1 MSKHETELESGETA
15 AFRAEVRAWIAANK
29 PVPPPFKLPQSFLEV
44 ESDQQF
50 EYLRD
55 FQRKVYDAGYLGFD
69 VPAEYG
75 GRGVDPEKYRVV
87 AQELARARAPFFVNF
102 IGIYWAGPTILR
114 HGTEEQKKRLLPP
127 LLRGDEIW
135 CQGFS
140 EPEYG
145 SDLAGL
151 QARAV
156 KTANGGYAVTGH
168 KVWTTLAHVS
178 KWMILLARTDPA
190 AHKYAGLSFF
200 LFPMDVPGITVQ
212 PLVKMTGEGGFN
224 QVIFD
229 AAEGPPSAL
238 LGQEGQGWEIAMTTL
253 LFERGASEGTGRE
266 RATAFLEGLKR
277 VVDLAK
283 RARSS
288 PGGSGHPS
296 SERTDSVA
304 EGGTAAEHAVLDD
317 RLAQLYIEAQAQGLN
332 AYRSGVPGL
341 VAERPFA
348 LRFMTKLVASEWNQR
363 LTELACEM
371 LGPDAAYWLGDEHA
385 PDRAEW
391 PRAFLSSF
399 GMTIG
404 GGTSEIQRN
413 ILGERILN
421 LPKSK

>member
-1 MSKHETELESGETA
+1 MEKERPSLETEDIA
-15 AFRAEVRAWIAANK
+15 RFRVEVRQWIAANK
-29 PVPPPFKLPQSFLEV
+29 PPPPAFKLPQSFLEV
-44 ESDQQF
+44 ESDRQF

-69 VPAEYG
+69 VPEEYG

-114 HGTEEQKKRLLPP
+114 HGTEAQKKRLLGP

-151 QARAV
+151 QARAE
-156 KTANGGYAVTGH
+156 KTEGGYRVTGH

-178 KWMILLARTDPA
+178 KWMILLARTDPLVQ
-190 AHKYAGLSFF
+190 KYAGLSFF
-200 LFPMDVPGITVQ
+200 LFPMDVPGVTVQ

-229 AAEGPPSAL
+229 GAEAPADAL
-238 LGQEGQGWEIAMTTL
+238 LGEAGQGWDIAMTTL
-253 LFERGASEGTGRE
+253 LFERGASENTGRE

-283 RARSS
+283 RTRC
-288 PGGSGHPS
+288 GS
-296 SERTDSVA
+296 TM
-304 EGGTAAEHAVLDD
+304 AADDPAFRD
-317 RLAQLYIEAQAQGLN
+317 RLAQLYIEAQAQGLG
-332 AYRSGVPGL
+332 AYRSQVPGL
-341 VAERPFA
+341 VQERPFA

-363 LTELACEM
+363 LTELGSEM
-371 LGPDAAYWLGDEHA
+371 LGPDAAYWLGDPNA